1 MPYIQ
6 ESNIF
11 RQCVLCCALMLC
23 LLGIPAFGAGNGTM
37 ALAWD
42 RNPEANV
49 AGYKIYWGEASRQ
62 YTSGS
67 DVGNSL
73 QGTLTG
79 LSSGRTY
86 YCAVKAYNTA
96 LQESEYSAEITFTY
110 TSEVISVPDPSSR
123 LVLLEAENGSLN
135 APATVMGSGTNVYV
149 DTNNFST
156 ATQGFTRMSF
166 NLDTAGDYQVWARVK
181 ATAASAD
188 SFFVTMDSGTEDIF
202 HVYVVP
208 EPTEPR
214 AADWVWKRI
223 HIPGGVPRSYTLATG
238 AHTLKF
244 RTREQGTQLDR
255 VILTNDPAFVPTDAL
270 PRTSEAVI
278 VSSGPL
284 SQTKLAGET
293 AILEVAAAAT
303 GPVSYQ
309 WKRNNIAIPGATSAQ
324 LTLSSLT
331 EAHTGIYT
339 VDLARGT
346 AATASAGPAL
356 LTVLPTGAIQPVFQ
370 VERLIMNSDHSVSFK
385 VTGAL
390 LSNIQVYA
398 SNDLKNWTLLGTV
411 INAAGTI
418 AISDPASAG
427 RSKRFYKLVTN

>member
-1 MPYIQ
+1 
-6 ESNIF
+6 
-11 RQCVLCCALMLC
+11 MLC

-37 ALAWD
+37 AVAWD

-49 AGYKIYWGEASRQ
+49 AGYKIYWGEVSRQ
-62 YTSGS
+62 YTSGA

-73 QGTLTG
+73 EGSLTG
-79 LSSGRTY
+79 LSTGRTY

-96 LQESEYSAEITFTY
+96 LQESEYSAEITFVY
-110 TSEVISVPDPSSR
+110 TAEVISVPDPSSR
-123 LVLLEAENGSLN
+123 LVLLEAENGTLN

-156 ATQGFTRMSF
+156 ASQGFTRMSF
-166 NLDTAGDYQVWARVK
+166 NLDTAGDYQIWTRVK
-181 ATAASAD
+181 ATSASGD
-188 SFFVTMDSGTEDIF
+188 SFFVTMDSGAEDIF

-214 AADWVWKRI
+214 ATDWVWKRV

-255 VILTNDPAFVPTDAL
+255 VVLTNDPNFVPTDAL
-270 PRTSEAVI
+270 PRTAEAVI

-284 SQTKLAGET
+284 SQTRQAGET
-293 AILEVAAAAT
+293 AVFEVTAAAT

-309 WKRNNIAIPGATSAQ
+309 WKRNNVAIPGATSAQ
-324 LTLSSLT
+324 LVLSSLT
-331 EAHTGIYT
+331 EAHIGTYT
-339 VDLARGT
+339 VDLTRGT
-346 AATASAGPAL
+346 AASASAGPAL
-356 LTVLPTGAIQPVFQ
+356 LAVIPAAGALPVFQ
-370 VERLIMNSDHSVSFK
+370 VERLTMNSDHSVSFN

-398 SNDLKNWTLLGTV
+398 SNDLKTWTLLGTV
-411 INAAGTI
+411 TNAAGTI